1 MGCAAA
7 KKPVSKEGNATS
19 VTVVPE
25 KAPEVG
31 RTRDEELTAPK
42 ASAHTV
48 ITTTQ
53 STARVMPEAPVAL
66 LMQGKADKLPI
77 DADVSVELEAPALY
91 PRRKLSV
98 DMRVEQEKAR
108 AEVMRVP
115 TADKDLELPQVK
127 SLANLKS
134 SFNPD
139 KFRKANQ
146 GALPSLAN
154 LPLSVQEQL
163 DDIQI
168 LGGME
173 TKAGDKPLSS
183 LKLMKTQATSLFTGS
198 GQPILVGPAEQK
210 GYKATNLEQY
220 VSGRL
225 QAPS

>member
-1 MGCAAA
+1 M
-7 KKPVSKEGNATS
+7 
-19 VTVVPE
+19 
-25 KAPEVG
+25 G
-31 RTRDEELTAPK
+31 RTIDEELTAPK
-42 ASAHTV
+42 VSAHTV

-66 LMQGKADKLPI
+66 IMQGKAAELSK
-77 DADVSVELEAPALY
+77 DADASVELEAPALY

-98 DMRVEQEKAR
+98 DMRAEQEKAR
-108 AEVMRVP
+108 AEVLRIP
-115 TADKDLELPQVK
+115 TADKDVELPQIK
-127 SLANLKS
+127 SLANSKS

-183 LKLMKTQATSLFTGS
+183 LKLMKTQETSLFTGS
-198 GQPILVGPAEQK
+198 GQPVMVGPSEQK
-210 GYKATNLEQY
+210 GNKATNLEQY

-225 QAPS
+225 KGPS